1 MKTFGGKWKNN
12 SFELPIAVT
21 WKQMLRYKN
30 MRGRTEL
37 YTVHD
42 EFWIKNT
49 TFVHIINSAHEDW
62 REEMKRKQK

>member
-1 MKTFGGKWKNN
+1 MKTFGGKWKIQAKTFGGKQMFQLKTFGGKWESN

-30 MRGRTEL
+30 MRGITEL

-42 EFWIKNT
+42 EF
-49 TFVHIINSAHEDW
+49 
-62 REEMKRKQK
+62 

>member
-1 MKTFGGKWKNN
+1 MPFILYLSTPNRSKLRWKRGKRNFYMKTFGEEWKNN

-42 EFWIKNT
+42 EF
-49 TFVHIINSAHEDW
+49 
-62 REEMKRKQK
+62 

>member
-1 MKTFGGKWKNN
+1 MKTFGGKQALWAKTFGEEWKNN

-30 MRGRTEL
+30 MCGRTEL

-42 EFWIKNT
+42 EF
-49 TFVHIINSAHEDW
+49 
-62 REEMKRKQK
+62 

>member
-21 WKQMLRYKN
+21 WKKMLRYKN

-42 EFWIKNT
+42 EF
-49 TFVHIINSAHEDW
+49 
-62 REEMKRKQK
+62 

>member
-1 MKTFGGKWKNN
+1 MKTFGGKRKNN

-30 MRGRTEL
+30 MCGITEL

-42 EFWIKNT
+42 EF
-49 TFVHIINSAHEDW
+49 
-62 REEMKRKQK
+62 

>member
-1 MKTFGGKWKNN
+1 MKAFGGKWKIQAKTFGGKQGLWVKTFGGKWKNN

-30 MRGRTEL
+30 MRGITEL

-42 EFWIKNT
+42 EF
-49 TFVHIINSAHEDW
+49 
-62 REEMKRKQK
+62 